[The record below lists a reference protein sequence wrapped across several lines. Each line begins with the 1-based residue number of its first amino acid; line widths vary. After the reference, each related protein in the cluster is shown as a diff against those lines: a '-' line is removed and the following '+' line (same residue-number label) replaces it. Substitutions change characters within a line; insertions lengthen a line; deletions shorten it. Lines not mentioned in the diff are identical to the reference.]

1 MTSPPTN
8 PAAEAGSP
16 SADAERLEELFA
28 RCQDELLGML
38 YYFLGSAE
46 DARDALQESFI
57 KCWRRRDLLGGIENL
72 RAWVFQVT
80 LNTGRDM
87 RSSAWRRHRRT
98 LNQPEAEVIA
108 QPTNND
114 ADRCREEQLAAVRT
128 ALKQLRSEEQEI
140 FLLRQNGELTYEE
153 IARSLMLP
161 VGTVKTRMRL
171 AIGKLREAFEVQG
184 LRS

>member
-1 MTSPPTN
+1 MSSPTTN
-8 PAAEAGSP
+8 PATEAGPP
-16 SADAERLEELFA
+16 SVQAERLEELFS

-46 DARDALQESFI
+46 DARDALQESFL
-57 KCWRRRDLLGGIENL
+57 KCWRRRESLGGIENL

-87 RSSAWRRHRRT
+87 RSTAWRRHRRT

-108 QPTNND
+108 QPTTHE
-114 ADRCREEQLAAVRT
+114 ADRRREEQLAAVRK
-128 ALKQLRSEEQEI
+128 ALKQLRSEEQEV
-140 FLLRQNGELTYEE
+140 FLLRQNGELTYDE
-153 IARSLMLP
+153 IAQSLKLP

-171 AIGKLREAFEVQG
+171 AIGKLREALEV
-184 LRS
+184 

>member
-1 MTSPPTN
+1 MTSPPTRQ
-8 PAAEAGSP
+8 AAEAAPP
-16 SADAERLEELFA
+16 SAEAERLEDLFA

-38 YYFLGSAE
+38 YYLLGSSE
-46 DARDALQESFI
+46 DARDALQEAFL
-57 KCWRRRDLLGGIENL
+57 KCWRRRAVLGDIENL

-114 ADRCREEQLAAVRT
+114 ADRCRAEQLAAVRG
-128 ALKQLRSEEQEI
+128 ALKQLRTEEQEV

-153 IARSLMLP
+153 IAHSLKLP
-161 VGTVKTRMRL
+161 LGTVKTRMRL
-171 AIGKLREAFEVQG
+171 AIGKLREALEVQG
-184 LRS
+184 IT

>member
-8 PAAEAGSP
+8 QAAEMAPP
-16 SADAERLEELFA
+16 SADVERLEGLFS

-57 KCWRRRDLLGGIENL
+57 KCWRRREMLGGIENL

-87 RSSAWRRHRRT
+87 RNSAWHRHRRP
-98 LNQPEAEVIA
+98 LPEAEVIA
-108 QPTNND
+108 PPTTD
-114 ADRCREEQLAAVRT
+114 EADRRREEQLALVRR
-128 ALKQLRSEEQEI
+128 ALQSLRSEEQEV
-140 FLLRQNGELTYEE
+140 FLLRQNGEMTYEE
-153 IARSLMLP
+153 IAQSLKLP

-171 AIGKLREAFEVQG
+171 AIGKLREALEV
-184 LRS
+184 

>member
-1 MTSPPTN
+1 MTLPSTN
-8 PAAEAGSP
+8 PAAEAVPP
-16 SADAERLEELFA
+16 SSDTERLEELFS

-38 YYFLGSAE
+38 YYFLGSSE

-108 QPTNND
+108 QPTKSD
-114 ADRCREEQLAAVRT
+114 EDRCREEQLAAVRI
-128 ALKQLRSEEQEI
+128 ALKQLRSEEQEV

-153 IARSLMLP
+153 IAKSLKLP
-161 VGTVKTRMRL
+161 LGTVKTRMRL
-171 AIGKLREAFEVQG
+171 AIGKLREALEVQG
-184 LRS
+184 IT

>member
-1 MTSPPTN
+1 MTSPPRKQ
-8 PAAEAGSP
+8 AAEAAPP
-16 SADAERLEELFA
+16 SADAERLEELFS

-38 YYFLGSAE
+38 YYLLGSAE
-46 DARDALQESFI
+46 DARDALQEAFI
-57 KCWRRRDLLGGIENL
+57 KCWRRREILGGIENL

-87 RSSAWRRHRRT
+87 RSSAWRRHRRS

-114 ADRCREEQLAAVRT
+114 ADRRREEQLAAVRH
-128 ALKQLRSEEQEI
+128 ALRQLRSEEQEV

-153 IARSLMLP
+153 IALSLRLP
-161 VGTVKTRMRL
+161 LGTVKTRMRL
-171 AIGKLREAFEVQG
+171 AIGKLREALDVQG
-184 LRS
+184 AAT

>member
-8 PAAEAGSP
+8 PAAEAGPP

-80 LNTGRDM
+80 LNTGRDL

-171 AIGKLREAFEVQG
+171 AIGKLREALEVEG

>member
-1 MTSPPTN
+1 MTSSPTN
-8 PAAEAGSP
+8 QAAEADP
-16 SADAERLEELFA
+16 ASADAERLEELFL

-46 DARDALQESFI
+46 DARDALQEAFI
-57 KCWRRRDLLGGIENL
+57 KCWRRREMLGGIKNL

-87 RSSAWRRHRRT
+87 RNSAWRRHRRPFIH
-98 LNQPEAEVIA
+98 PEEEVIA
-108 QPTNND
+108 PFPQSE
-114 ADRCREEQLAAVRT
+114 ADRRRTEQLASVRQ
-128 ALKQLRSEEQEI
+128 ALQSLRTEEQEI

-153 IARSLMLP
+153 IAVSLKLP

-171 AIGKLREAFEVQG
+171 AIGKLREAIEAVKD
-184 LRS
+184 

>member
-1 MTSPPTN
+1 MTSLPTK
-8 PAAEAGSP
+8 PAAETGLP
-16 SADAERLEELFA
+16 SADAERLEELFS

-38 YYFLGSAE
+38 YYLLGSAE
-46 DARDALQESFI
+46 DARDALQEAFI
-57 KCWRRRDLLGGIENL
+57 KCWRRRDSIGSIENL

-80 LNTGRDM
+80 LNTGRDL

-114 ADRCREEQLAAVRT
+114 ADHCREEQLAAVRK
-128 ALKQLRSEEQEI
+128 ALKQLRSEEQEV

-153 IARSLMLP
+153 IARWLKLP
-161 VGTVKTRMRL
+161 VGTVKTRMRM
-171 AIGKLREAFEVQG
+171 AIGKLREALEV
-184 LRS
+184 